1 MFLGV
6 GGRYQTVHVC
16 LSGHGVAGSNG
27 AEGSGAS
34 SGMVAVDVDS
44 LCALFTVLLTDF
56 SLLSVGVAGDVAAI
70 AADLKSKALPGVLGV
85 LAEEPKDAKAPEPR
99 PNAVEPPVVG
109 DARPPGVKGG
119 IALKGFRP
127 PCDESPANRFV
138 DEKERWWGSDLSE
151 ALSECD
157 MDKESLLVLERRVQR
172 FSVLSIC
179 SKGRG
184 MNGPANLVGAVFV
197 VLEQGGIHER
207 DEQEATSNKPQ
218 ATSNK
223 QQATESNTATE
234 QGA

>member
-1 MFLGV
+1 
-6 GGRYQTVHVC
+6 
-16 LSGHGVAGSNG
+16 
-27 AEGSGAS
+27 
-34 SGMVAVDVDS
+34 MVAVDVDS

-157 MDKESLLVLERRVQR
+157 MDKESLLVLVSSRQCGKRVGVGGDKGAAYLERRVQR